1 MLDQKIGHALHRK
14 RTHLANVGGIVQHT
28 GSDRFIEF
36 KRLINELDRG
46 NQHKVKVSRFGAQIK
61 QAQKTLDFSDRDA
74 QCISATLV
82 L

>member
-1 MLDQKIGHALHRK
+1 
-14 RTHLANVGGIVQHT
+14 
-28 GSDRFIEF
+28 
-36 KRLINELDRG
+36 LDRG